1 MEKKPLTI
9 IVAIANRNAIGLNNQ
24 MLCHLPD
31 DLKRF
36 KRITMG
42 HNIIMG
48 RKTWESL
55 PKKPLPGRNN
65 IVLSRRVLQ
74 LEGAT
79 VVSSLE
85 QALDLCPLNEESFV
99 IGGGALYRLFLPY
112 VDKLYITRIYHDFEA
127 DTFFPDFDE
136 KEWQLVMQ
144 EDVFPNETNPYRY
157 SYLTYNRKH

>member
-1 MEKKPLTI
+1 MNEKPLSI
-9 IVAIANRNAIGLNNQ
+9 IVAMANHHAIGLNNQ

-42 HNIIMG
+42 HTVIMG

-65 IVLSRRVLQ
+65 IVMSRSPLN
-74 LEGAT
+74 LTGAT
-79 VVSSLE
+79 VVSSVE
-85 QALDLCPLNEESFV
+85 QALDLCPNGDESFV
-99 IGGGALYRLFLPY
+99 IGGATVYSLFLSY

-136 KEWQLVMQ
+136 SQWQLIGR
-144 EDVFPNETNPYRY
+144 EDVLPNIDNPYSY
-157 SYLTYNRKH
+157 AYLTFVRK

>member
-9 IVAIANRNAIGLNNQ
+9 IVAIANRNTIGLNNQ

-74 LEGAT
+74 LEGA
-79 VVSSLE
+79 
-85 QALDLCPLNEESFV
+85 N
-99 IGGGALYRLFLPY
+99 GLFPRTGTGFMPF
-112 VDKLYITRIYHDFEA
+112 K
-127 DTFFPDFDE
+127 
-136 KEWQLVMQ
+136 
-144 EDVFPNETNPYRY
+144 
-157 SYLTYNRKH
+157 

>member
-48 RKTWESL
+48 RKTWESVQKAL
-55 PKKPLPGRNN
+55 TWPQQYCSKPSSTSIGR
-65 IVLSRRVLQ
+65 SYC
-74 LEGAT
+74 G
-79 VVSSLE
+79 
-85 QALDLCPLNEESFV
+85 
-99 IGGGALYRLFLPY
+99 LFPRTGTGFMPF
-112 VDKLYITRIYHDFEA
+112 K
-127 DTFFPDFDE
+127 
-136 KEWQLVMQ
+136 
-144 EDVFPNETNPYRY
+144 
-157 SYLTYNRKH
+157 